1 MLPPRPL
8 RAGQEGST
16 FGRSNGV
23 AAAGYSLELYDWS
36 ASNQAID
43 DNNYRDH
50 QKNMDQ
56 AATHVYNEESK

>member
-1 MLPPRPL
+1 MLPPRP
-8 RAGQEGST
+8 RSRGSRRQH

-23 AAAGYSLELYDWS
+23 AAASYSLDLYDWS

-50 QKNMDQ
+50 QKNMDE